1 MGTERPLSIAI
12 AALGGQ
18 GGGVLAD
25 WIIEIAERYGW
36 LVQLTS
42 VPGVAQRTGTTV
54 YYLECCPRPA
64 QGAEPI
70 LALSPSPGDV
80 DVVVAAELMEA
91 GRAVV
96 RGFVTPDRTT
106 LVASSHR
113 VYGITEKSA
122 LGDGVA
128 DANAVLSALR
138 SEARSLVCFDMEAI
152 ASDTGSVIS
161 SVLLGALAASGALNE
176 GIFLQ
181 PFEQLRAVGGDDLR
195 LRKMDVRVDESRQ
208 DQCVGEMFDRHSRG
222 QQRRDLV
229 CRADRVDAAVF
240 DDDDAVFDVPI
251 TLRIA
256 GAGRRAQEGQQ
267 PAAYRAHTELRPIV
281 TAPARPRPARKRA
294 QGARRSSCP

>member
-1 MGTERPLSIAI
+1 MRSDRSRLSIAI

-25 WIIEIAERYGW
+25 WIVEIAERYGW

-54 YYLECCPRPA
+54 YYLELCPRPA
-64 QGAEPI
+64 QEAEPI

-122 LGDGVA
+122 LGDGIA
-128 DANAVLSALR
+128 DANAILAALR
-138 SEARSLVCFDMEAI
+138 SEARRVVCFDM
-152 ASDTGSVIS
+152 
-161 SVLLGALAASGALNE
+161 
-176 GIFLQ
+176 
-181 PFEQLRAVGGDDLR
+181 
-195 LRKMDVRVDESRQ
+195 
-208 DQCVGEMFDRHSRG
+208 
-222 QQRRDLV
+222 
-229 CRADRVDAAVF
+229 DA
-240 DDDDAVFDVPI
+240 
-251 TLRIA
+251 T
-256 GAGRRAQEGQQ
+256 
-267 PAAYRAHTELRPIV
+267 
-281 TAPARPRPARKRA
+281 
-294 QGARRSSCP
+294 